1 MMDKKFLKEVLSI
14 PTISK
19 EEELMREYIIEFAIT
34 NGIEYKVD
42 HKGNVYLTKGSEK
55 MTEGEYYPC
64 VVSHIDTLHFNQKEL
79 VEKNERLVIFEKED
93 RLTAYHPTTGE
104 ETGIG
109 GDDKCGV
116 FVCLSLLDDLPVLKA
131 AFFVEEEIGM
141 LGSKEA
147 IPDFF
152 EDVGYA
158 IQFDAPSA
166 NWITEICSGV
176 KILDEEFK
184 KKVAPVLKEGGYTNF
199 STDPFTDVNQLAQK
213 FDFNCLNLGCGY
225 YQQHSVKE
233 YVVIEEVK
241 KSLEMGK
248 LLIDYLGNEQYIRI
262 KESQK
267 DLLLEMNY
275 NDIPYDSYS
284 DHYDKYA
291 DEIVEEVLKMDEKG
305 YHPNEIKLEIAE
317 LLYNKDILKYD

>member
-1 MMDKKFLKEVLSI
+1 MDKLFLKEVLSI

-19 EEELMREYIIEFAIT
+19 DEDLMRDYIIEFAIR

-55 MTEGEYYPC
+55 MTQGEHYPC
-64 VVSHIDTLHFNQKEL
+64 VVSHIDTVHFNQKEL
-79 VEKNERLVIFEKED
+79 VEKNERLVILEKED
-93 RLTAYHPTTGE
+93 RLTAYHPITGE

-116 FVCLSLLDDLPVLKA
+116 FVCLSLLDALPVLKA

-147 IPDFF
+147 IPEFF

-184 KKVAPVLKEGGYTNF
+184 KKLTPILKDGGYTNF

-248 LLIDYLGNEQYIRI
+248 LLIDYLGNNKYIHI
-262 KESQK
+262 KEPKK

-275 NDIPYDSYS
+275 NDIPYGSYT
-284 DHYDKYA
+284 DHYDEYA
-291 DEIVEEVLKMDEKG
+291 DEIVEAVLKMDEKG
-305 YHPNEIKLEIAE
+305 YQSNEIKLEIAE
-317 LLYNKDILKYD
+317 LLYSKDILKYE

>member
-1 MMDKKFLKEVLSI
+1 MDKLFLKEVLSI
-14 PTISK
+14 PTICK

-131 AFFVEEEIGM
+131 TFFVEEEIGM

-248 LLIDYLGNEQYIRI
+248 LLINYLGNEQYIRI

-275 NDIPYDSYS
+275 S
-284 DHYDKYA
+284 DHYDEDA
-291 DEIVEEVLKMDEKG
+291 DEIVEMVLKMDEKG